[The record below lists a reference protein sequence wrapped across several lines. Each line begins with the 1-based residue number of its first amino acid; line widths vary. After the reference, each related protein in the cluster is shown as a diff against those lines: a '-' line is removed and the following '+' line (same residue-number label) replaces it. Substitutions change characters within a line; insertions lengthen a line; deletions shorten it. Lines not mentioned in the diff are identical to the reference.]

1 MKHIGYFTHSDCMI
15 HDMGHMHPESPMRL
29 QAIDIRLQA
38 DGLMLDLTPF
48 EALPAEHEW
57 IARAHPHDYVHEIE
71 QIGYDA
77 INGDLIP
84 VDGDTSMGPGSLR
97 AALLA
102 AGAGCQAVDRIMA
115 GDIQRAFCATRPPG
129 HHAEKSLAMGFCLFN
144 NIAVAALHAI
154 EQHGLSRVA
163 IIDFDVHN
171 GNGTVDIFKDDERV
185 MVCSSFQHPFYP
197 NRHFDTPGE
206 HLILTPINAGSD
218 GTVFR
223 SKVEK
228 DFLPALD
235 AFKPELILI
244 SAGFDAH
251 TKDPLGE
258 LNLVE
263 DDYRWITTLINDVA
277 NRHSQSRIVSIL
289 EGGYHLGALGRSVCA
304 HIEMMLND

>member
-1 MKHIGYFTHSDCMI
+1 MKHIGYFTHTDCLI

-29 QAIDIRLQA
+29 QAIDTRLQA
-38 DGLMLDLTPF
+38 QGLMLDLERF
-48 EALPAEHEW
+48 DAQPAELEL
-57 IARAHPHDYVHEIE
+57 IERAHPHQYVHEIE
-71 QIGYDA
+71 QIGYDT

-84 VDGDTSMGPGSLR
+84 VDSDTSMGPGSFR

-102 AGAGCQAVDRIMA
+102 AGAGCQAVDHVIA

-144 NIAVAALHAI
+144 NVAVAALHAI
-154 EQHGLSRVA
+154 EQHGLERVA
-163 IIDFDVHN
+163 IVDFDVHN

-206 HLILTPINAGSD
+206 HLVLTPINAGSS
-218 GTVFR
+218 GAEFR
-223 SKVEK
+223 QRVENA
-228 DFLPALD
+228 FFPALD
-235 AFKPELILI
+235 QFKPELILI

-251 TKDPLGE
+251 SEDPLGE
-258 LNLVE
+258 LNLIE
-263 DDYRWITTLINDVA
+263 DDYRWITTLINDIA

-304 HIEMMLND
+304 HIEMMLHD

>member
-29 QAIDIRLQA
+29 QAIDTQLQA

-48 EALPAEHEW
+48 EALPAEFEW
-57 IARAHPHDYVHEIE
+57 IKRAHSHEYVHEIQ
-71 QIGYDA
+71 QIGYGTID
-77 INGDLIP
+77 GELIP

-102 AGAGCQAVDRIMA
+102 AGAGCQAVDRVMA

-129 HHAEKSLAMGFCLFN
+129 HHVEKSLAMGFCLFN

-185 MVCSSFQHPFYP
+185 MVCSTFQHPFYP

-206 HLILTPINAGSD
+206 QLILTPINAGSD
-218 GTVFR
+218 GTAFR
-223 SKVEK
+223 HKVEQ

-235 AFKPELILI
+235 EFKPELILI

-251 TKDPLGE
+251 TKDPLGK

-263 DDYRWITTLINDVA
+263 DDYRWITTFINDVA